1 MIGVYVRVS
10 SEEQAQKGYSVRNQL
25 DECKKKAGT
34 NEVIEYVDEGYSGE
48 FLERP
53 ALEKLRKDV
62 REGII
67 TKVVCYDP
75 DRLSRKLMNAL
86 IIDDEFRKRGVEM
99 VYVNGEYAHSPEG
112 QLFYSMRGAI
122 SEFEKAKINERMS
135 SGRRRKAREGKVVK
149 NNYCYGYDYDKEKSQ
164 YVINEDEAKIV
175 RLIFDLF
182 TNPNDIAKGMN
193 GIANYLT
200 EKGVPTKR
208 RAGVWHRQV
217 VRQIL
222 MNRTYTGTLYQ
233 NRWNTEGMLANKYKK
248 ESGEKVPMKERDPS
262 EWIPTKIPRIISD
275 EQFEYAQ
282 DLLQQARRR
291 WAKSGTH
298 KYLLSGLVRC
308 GKCGNTMTGVKRNT
322 WGQKILKYTDRKNTA
337 GAKHFGCGNELR
349 ASKLEDVVWKQ
360 IREILDNPEKIENHK
375 VERETPNFELEQINI
390 LEKEIE
396 KAKKGRKK
404 LMQTFAMD
412 DDLEADE
419 MRELLIELKQK
430 EDKLKEDLEKT
441 KEKVAAVASRKNSEE
456 ALKKAVEIYV
466 NNGSPAFED
475 KQKLLRT
482 LIKEIIIYDE
492 EDIEIVYF

>member
-1 MIGVYVRVS
+1 MAMIGVYVRVS

-441 KEKVAAVASRKNSEE
+441 KEKVAAVA
-456 ALKKAVEIYV
+456 
-466 NNGSPAFED
+466 
-475 KQKLLRT
+475 
-482 LIKEIIIYDE
+482 
-492 EDIEIVYF
+492 